1 MLQLGTKC
9 FNAQG
14 SNYSSCTCR
23 SSEKYVAAVEA
34 HKKNERQGWNSVYHQ
49 NWWFSEFH
57 TPLMVMYFFASFLA
71 YDQTQGSGGVLVL
84 LHG

>member
-34 HKKNERQGWNSVYHQ
+34 HNKNERRMKLSL
-49 NWWFSEFH
+49 
-57 TPLMVMYFFASFLA
+57 PPKLMVF
-71 YDQTQGSGGVLVL
+71 
-84 LHG
+84 